1 MVRVNSNSGGEN
13 RFEVKRVG
21 RARRARARAQSE
33 GREHGRRLGRR
44 EALVQSFGQLILRL
58 IELIKD
64 ANETL
69 LTNT

>member
-1 MVRVNSNSGGEN
+1 MKRGGASGRG
-13 RFEVKRVG
+13 RVG
-21 RARRARARAQSE
+21 GGRARAQSE
-33 GREHGRRLGRR
+33 GREYGRRLGRG